1 MKRTIRTAEQAHHL
15 YKLNRNLSNIN
26 ESKLN
31 SLVEHALKDLLSE
44 QQISTKQIIDALYR
58 SSAALGT
65 DEEGLVAAVKMIPDY
80 RTLQQV
86 DSILKAGAE
95 RAATIGPNKMFSLSN
110 GSRVN
115 TTWLRSFGN
124 TEAQYYSVR
133 KIIDGEFGIGDDSYK
148 RKALSHLTKIT
159 KTTQSTIQPGAFPP
173 PSVQAMTSLAGSEK
187 YIRSLISN
195 GYINQQD
202 FNMWLESIKDLE
214 SIYDHDKVYKSLV
227 DNIPDIWRRES
238 VLSKDGRTKSFLSA
252 GGLGVKETVNVKRV
266 FLKYWMEKV
275 SKENPE
281 FQSTLIQIPGL
292 SKPINEI
299 IDFVASFI
307 GPQALLKNVAD
318 ITIELGEFLKSNEGQ
333 QITQISEELY
343 SLLTDNNTYEF
354 KYPDSKPVNGPQIV
368 IVPPTKEKSNNEIAA
383 AYVTA
388 IENALKL
395 LATNKVNEQKEF
407 VTTSADSSQ
416 VIIDYNSIEK
426 QYGFNT
432 LEDLKKPTL
441 INAIVE
447 QYKNALKTTT
457 LYAESENRDELLE
470 ATALCIVYHTLEN
483 GDTAIKD
490 VNVQTTKT
498 TLPVSSAEI
507 LKLLDDEYKTNSD
520 NQAWWNK
527 IKSTIQ
533 QQKDFNFDPAEKNK
547 LIQNIGL
554 VIDRDPSIKTELQQ
568 IKEDGFGLDLIV
580 ENSNIILESLGNGG
594 VVENIINQFID
605 IAKTI
610 GIVALCAF
618 VFIELL
624 WLALSKGKASIIL
637 MTIRGIHGVAQEA
650 LRQYKW
656 IKIQM
661 FANNPETLV
670 RFIRLLRLHKT
681 NKLTPAL
688 RKELIKIANSYGFKI
703 TQEGVEL
710 YVKTARRA
718 APTNLMKTILL
729 KVETD
734 AQIQILFQQ
743 AMNKTLTGEQL
754 KEYSQVGIAA
764 LKAIA
769 ENPGF
774 AKGGYFFKIR
784 PRVPIRG
791 NKRKT
796 AILARN
802 VIEQPIKKTTKF
814 IEKAVDNSTRQSS
827 IIDPTTGKP
836 FTIDKTGKVVE
847 N

>member
-1 MKRTIRTAEQAHHL
+1 MKRTTRTAEQAHHL

-44 QQISTKQIIDALYR
+44 QQISTKQIIDALFKSTYGP
-58 SSAALGT
+58 GT

-95 RAATIGPNKMFSLSN
+95 RAATIGPNEMFSLTN

-115 TTWLRSFGN
+115 TSWLRSYGN
-124 TEAQYYSVR
+124 NAAEYYSVR
-133 KIIDGEFGIGDDSYK
+133 KIIDGEFGFGDDSYK
-148 RKALSHLTKIT
+148 KEALSHLAKII
-159 KTTQSTIQPGAFPP
+159 KPKKSTIQPGAFPP
-173 PSVQAMTSLAGSEK
+173 PSVQAMTSLAGAEK
-187 YIRSLISN
+187 YIKFLISK
-195 GYINQQD
+195 GYIDQQD

-214 SIYDHDKVYKSLV
+214 SIYDHDKVDEELV
-227 DNIPDIWRRES
+227 KNIPIWRRES
-238 VLSKDGRTKSFLSA
+238 VLTRNGQTKSFLSA

-266 FLKYWMEKV
+266 FLRYWTEKV

-292 SKPINEI
+292 SKPMNEI

-307 GPQALLKNVAD
+307 GPQALLKNVAE
-318 ITIELGEFLKSNEGQ
+318 ITIELGEFLNSTEGQ

-354 KYPDSKPVNGPQIV
+354 KYPDLKPVNGPQIV

-407 VTTSADSSQ
+407 VTTSSDSSQ
-416 VIIDYNSIEK
+416 VIIDFNSIKKE
-426 QYGFNT
+426 YGLST
-432 LEDLKKPTL
+432 LRDLKGERQVQL
-441 INAIVE
+441 IVD
-447 QYKNALKTTT
+447 QYRAALKTTK
-457 LYAESENRDELLE
+457 LYADSENRDELLE
-470 ATALCIVYHTLEN
+470 ATALCIVNHTLEN
-483 GDTAIKD
+483 ADEAAIRD
-490 VNVQTTKT
+490 VIRVTKT

-507 LKLLDDEYKTNSD
+507 LKLLDDEYKTNSITK
-520 NQAWWNK
+520 NSWNK

-533 QQKDFNFDPAEKNK
+533 QQKDFNFTPAEKNK
-547 LIQNIGL
+547 LIQNIAL
-554 VIDRDPSIKTELQQ
+554 VIDQDPSLKTTFEQ
-568 IKEDGFGLDLIV
+568 ENPDGIGLDFVL
-580 ENSNIILESLGNGG
+580 ENSDLILKSLGNGG
-594 VVENIINQFID
+594 VVENIINQFVGV
-605 IAKTI
+605 AKTI

-618 VFIELL
+618 VFIELI
-624 WLALSKGKASIIL
+624 WLAFSKAKDSITL
-637 MTIRGIHGVAQEA
+637 RMIRGTHGVAQDA

-688 RKELIKIANSYGFKI
+688 RKELIKIANSYGFEI

-718 APTNLMKTILL
+718 APTDLIKTILL

-734 AQIQILFQQ
+734 AQIQTLFQQ
-743 AMNKTLTGEQL
+743 AMNKTLTGEQV

-791 NKRKT
+791 NTRTT
-796 AILARN
+796 AVLARN
-802 VIEQPIKKTTKF
+802 VIEQPIKKTTKV
-814 IEKAVDNSTRQSS
+814 IEKAVNNSTRQSS
-827 IIDPTTGKP
+827 IIDPTTGNP
-836 FTIDKTGKVVE
+836 FTIDKTGKIVK

>member
-1 MKRTIRTAEQAHHL
+1 MKRTTRTAEQAHHL

-44 QQISTKQIIDALYR
+44 QQISTKQIIDALFKSTYG
-58 SSAALGT
+58 LGT
-65 DEEGLVAAVKMIPDY
+65 PSEEGLVAAVKMIPDY

-86 DSILKAGAE
+86 DNILKAGAE
-95 RAATIGPNKMFSLSN
+95 RAATIGPNTMFSLSN

-115 TTWLRSFGN
+115 TSWSRSFGN
-124 TEAQYYSVR
+124 NEAEYYSVR

-148 RKALSHLTKIT
+148 REALSHLRKIT

-173 PSVQAMTSLAGSEK
+173 PSVQAMTSLAGAER
-187 YIRSLISN
+187 YINLLISK

-214 SIYDHDKVYKSLV
+214 SIYDSDKVDKSLV
-227 DNIPDIWRRES
+227 DKIPIWRRES
-238 VLSKDGRTKSFLSA
+238 VITRAGEKSFLSA

-266 FLKYWMEKV
+266 FRKYWIEKV

-292 SKPINEI
+292 SKPMNEI
-299 IDFVASFI
+299 IDFVGSFI

-318 ITIELGEFLKSNEGQ
+318 ITTELGEFLNSNEGQ

-354 KYPDSKPVNGPQIV
+354 KYPDLKPVNGPQIV

-383 AYVTA
+383 AYVTE

-407 VTTSADSSQ
+407 VTTSADNSQ
-416 VIIDYNSIEK
+416 VIIDYRSIKKE
-426 QYGFNT
+426 YGLTT
-432 LEDLKKPTL
+432 LRDLKSERQVQL
-441 INAIVE
+441 IVD
-447 QYKNALKTTT
+447 QYRAALKTTE
-457 LYAESENRDELLE
+457 LYADSKNRDELLE
-470 ATALCIVYHTLEN
+470 ATAICIVNHVLEN
-483 GDTAIKD
+483 ADEAAIRD
-490 VNVQTTKT
+490 VIRVTKT

-507 LKLLDDEYKTNSD
+507 LKLLDDEYKTNSITR
-520 NQAWWNK
+520 NSWNK

-533 QQKDFNFDPAEKNK
+533 QQKDFNFTPAEKNK
-547 LIQNIGL
+547 LIQNIAL
-554 VIDRDPSIKTELQQ
+554 VIDRDPSLKTTFEQ
-568 IKEDGFGLDLIV
+568 ENPDGIGLDFIL
-580 ENSNIILESLGNGG
+580 ENSDFVLESLGKGG
-594 VVENIINQFID
+594 VGENIIDQVID
-605 IAKTI
+605 VAKNL

-618 VFIELL
+618 VFLELVVRRL
-624 WLALSKGKASIIL
+624 TATRYSITLGI
-637 MTIRGIHGVAQEA
+637 IRGIHGVAQDA

-661 FANNPETLV
+661 FANNPETIV
-670 RFIRLLRLHKT
+670 RFIRLLRLHKA

-688 RKELIKIANSYGFKI
+688 RTELMKIANSYGFEI
-703 TQEGVEL
+703 TRKGIEL
-710 YVKTARRA
+710 HVKTARRA
-718 APTNLMKTILL
+718 APTGLMKTILL

-734 AQIQILFQQ
+734 AQIQTLFQQ
-743 AMNKTLTGEQL
+743 AMNKTLTGEQV

-774 AKGGYFFKIR
+774 AKGGYLFNIR

-791 NKRKT
+791 NKRT
-796 AILARN
+796 TQILARD
-802 VIEQPIKKTTKF
+802 VIEQPIKKTTKV
-814 IEKAVDNSTRQSS
+814 IETAVDNSIRQSS

-836 FTIDKTGKVVE
+836 FTFDKTGKIVK